1 MMVLMLV
8 VGGVSAMNESIT
20 VQAEPGNYVDI
31 RIWPTEG
38 GAMINNKGGLADD
51 DGLFATTFFSLNEVN
66 YKLQIVVTAGR
77 DRVRDASFE
86 NQVIDNPLFVNC
98 VGECVI
104 SVDARVVEEV
114 VVADVVE
121 EVENISVVEEV
132 VVEEVVVEENVS
144 DVEEVG
150 DAVADDDSG
159 DSKFTGFVSK
169 GFGAVKGNVYVS
181 VGLIVFVAGLFV
193 FFIVKRAYRSGASAE
208 LKALGRLEL
217 DRNLDKLDG

>member
-66 YKLQIVVTAGR
+66 YKLQIFVTAGR
-77 DRVRDASFE
+77 DRRDASFE

-121 EVENISVVEEV
+121 EVENIS